1 VTTIDTRLADLVS
14 AASALAYS
22 REQDM
27 DTCEEWDDLNR
38 ALLAAEE
45 APPTDASPR
54 YEFKGDTLMRYSTL
68 ASGAAEDHACDVDD
82 IEQVAYAIE
91 DKRRAKWF
99 VVDEVATGSH
109 RAWITAYIAI
119 EFLKRCGLVRD
130 DGTANRLRAARQI
143 DGFSA
148 EQAIAEFAVGQIKAR
163 EGSPST
169 GRA

>member
-1 VTTIDTRLADLVS
+1 MTTTDTRLADLVS

-54 YEFKGDTLMRYSTL
+54 YEFKGDTLMRLSTL
-68 ASGAAEDHACDVDD
+68 TGGAAEDHACDVDD
-82 IEQVAYAIE
+82 IEQVGYAIE
-91 DKRRAKWF
+91 DAKGKWF

-109 RAWITAYIAI
+109 RPWITAYIAV

-130 DGTANRLRAARQI
+130 DGTANRLRAA
-143 DGFSA
+143 DGFAA
-148 EQAIAEFAVGQIKAR
+148 EQAIAEFAVGQIKAHER
-163 EGSPST
+163 EGEV
-169 GRA
+169 

>member
-1 VTTIDTRLADLVS
+1 MTTTDTRLTDLLN

-38 ALLAAEE
+38 AILAAEE

-68 ASGAAEDHACDVDD
+68 VSGEAEDYGCDVDD

-91 DKRRAKWF
+91 EAKGKWF

-109 RAWITAYIAI
+109 RPWITAYVAV

-130 DGTANRLRAARQI
+130 DGTASRLRAA
-143 DGFSA
+143 DGFTS
-148 EQAIAEFAVGQIKAR
+148 EQAIAEFAVGQIKAK
-163 EGSPST
+163 E
-169 GRA
+169 A